1 MPGGRFD
8 PAEAVRDL
16 KHNLIALP
24 RPDEAQAALAFVQL
38 AITRADIALDAA
50 VVQNVPI
57 ASQFDVD
64 GLNHVCARS
73 KFQECVLSGNQ
84 ERAGQVPAD
93 LQGGR
98 TRPAAVAGLFYPADP
113 VRLQTEV
120 LELLG
125 GATPPSKVMPKALI
139 APHAGYVYSGRV
151 AGAAFAKLRARG
163 QTITRV
169 VLIGP
174 AHYAHVG
181 GIAVSS
187 VDAFETPLGRVLV
200 DTETCSQIDR
210 FEFVTQTDAPHEP
223 EHALEVELPFL
234 QTVLS
239 SFQLVPLVVGDAA
252 PQEVAHL
259 LRQLWDGPET
269 LIVVSS
275 DLSHYHS
282 YETAQRLD
290 LSTAEAIEQ
299 GEWVSLGASRACGW
313 VAVAGL
319 LIETRRRG
327 LGVTGS
333 RCATQETRQARA
345 IVSSD
350 MERGCSV
357 RRFSGR
363 EPNMTNEHAARV
375 FNLM

>member
-1 MPGGRFD
+1 M
-8 PAEAVRDL
+8 
-16 KHNLIALP
+16 
-24 RPDEAQAALAFVQL
+24 
-38 AITRADIALDAA
+38 
-50 VVQNVPI
+50 
-57 ASQFDVD
+57 
-64 GLNHVCARS
+64 
-73 KFQECVLSGNQ
+73 
-84 ERAGQVPAD
+84 PAD
-93 LQGGR
+93 LQGAR
-98 TRPAAVAGLFYPADP
+98 TRAPAVAGLFYPRDA

-125 GATPPSKVMPKALI
+125 GTSPSSKVLPKALI

-151 AGAAFAKLRARG
+151 AGAAFAKIRASA

-174 AHYAHVG
+174 AHYVYLG
-181 GIAVSS
+181 GIAAPGVE
-187 VDAFETPLGRVLV
+187 AFETPLGRVPV
-200 DTETCSQIDR
+200 DTETCSQISR
-210 FEFVTQTDAPHEP
+210 FEFVTQTDTPHVP

-259 LRQLWDGPET
+259 LRQLWDAPET

-275 DLSHYHS
+275 DLSHYHD

-299 GEWVSLGASRACGW
+299 GEWVGLGPTQACGW
-313 VAVAGL
+313 IAVAGL

-327 LGVTGS
+327 LGGYRLALCNSGDSAGS
-333 RCATQETRQARA
+333 RDHVVGYGAW
-345 IVSSD
+345 
-350 MERGCSV
+350 MFGERS
-357 RRFSGR
+357 
-363 EPNMTNEHAARV
+363 
-375 FNLM
+375 